1 MSLAEEM
8 REIAEK
14 AAGNSVVDAA
24 YATVMEKIKVAAES
38 GKREIVWDPY
48 IRNYIELGF
57 DSRYLCERDKE
68 LLKEKLEHDGFKI
81 VKPMR
86 YSGGVLQTTEYIQW

>member
-24 YATVMEKIKVAAES
+24 YATVMEMIKVAAES

-57 DSRYLCERDKE
+57 DSRYLCARDKE
-68 LLKEKLEHDGFKI
+68 LLKEKLENDGFKI